1 MSIAVAY
8 FRSLQ
13 RSRGH
18 SFACVWF
25 FLLQVKVEGLSEAA
39 LIKSLS
45 PRVMLSNHLLPKG
58 TKMKVNLEDQGRQ
71 KVSFSFAQTKKP
83 LQSLFGI
90 PTSPDKSAGEP
101 PSISSP
107 SNTDKRG
114 QVTEKKPEL
123 KLTPVVPESASETL
137 SPSVVCPPTKLKTDL
152 SKMHFKKQ
160 ILSVS
165 VTEENSASIGLEELN
180 SSEVHDLQKPVSKS
194 AAEFSL
200 VHSQSSGSVCHPENS
215 YTESP
220 EAKTIPALQKPP
232 ASSGK
237 DSESSTSA
245 EGEILKR
252 KTSSQSATALPGSES
267 DGDTVPMSSS
277 HKSADSSRKT
287 SSESKNKEVKKS
299 SINTHMEEKDKG
311 SSKRSENHERSSSYS
326 KSDRDS
332 KHAYSRSSRLD
343 KDRRRTRSRSRS
355 RSRGSRPSSS
365 HSRADRSRGD
375 RGSRSERSY
384 YHDSDRRSHRG
395 SPRRDRRRSRSRT
408 DRTRDSSD
416 SEDDHRKARTR
427 MSDSGRSSAY
437 SSVYKDSKSSSY
449 SKSEKACKS
458 TDSPYLSEFDK
469 RTQSSKSDRT
479 SKRLSDSDSQRKCS
493 PDLDSSYRK
502 YSSHHKSETHRSSS
516 SSTRSQT
523 HEKHRKSSSSD
534 SDAEHKGKSHIS
546 DRRLGSEE
554 SSQMRNS
561 TADLKQMTPPRTSVQ
576 CSGPDRQLP
585 NEFQSTDR
593 ANLCANAAESCTQL
607 ELETPDSQLTGSECN
622 NETFKEKF
630 SSTEKSYLPAMTNAD
645 CLNQVNVTL
654 EIYNHSSE
662 DQPYVNSSPAIFS
675 SCSESLT
682 YGLEK
687 EVVTS
692 LPGTASLD
700 KEDTFIAHDIQQSF
714 KPEIIEL
721 NIVSTVDVPHG
732 TEVSLKS
739 EPSCIESENRV
750 MVKAQPMD
758 TAKKSSGATKKSRW
772 DIVGQ
777 VTSDGD
783 NSQRTLC
790 LEGKPA
796 VKKVISVKEIELPHQ
811 QGSDNSQKD
820 TETHSKQGKQ
830 TEIWK
835 QEVLSEG
842 RLSTKMHRE
851 LHEPPQGGD
860 SSQSWGL
867 SVFSKAHIDNRAATI
882 RICKGHG
889 DHEDIQDKL
898 SQMDESAALSE
909 ATDSDNSEYDSDCG
923 EVIKRLHS
931 VVVVPKNSSLTIDMQ
946 GTMASQ
952 YTPFTSSEVQNTS
965 IPAHMNTGEVL
976 QQRLGNPAFVESG
989 FTHIHMND
997 SSFNSMLCQS
1007 QSNMIDSTSHSEGSG
1022 SISAQAFMAGDIG
1035 VQGSIAGPTQRG
1047 ITRQSEQE
1055 SKQSDTVG
1063 RSEKLYSHYQP
1074 VHFSN
1079 ADNIGSKIGFG
1090 LGWHF
1095 SQPEQPSS
1103 TYQQPDSSHGPHF
1116 PSTKMTGTF
1125 LQHQEHMQSTA
1136 SWTHQSLDMQSSRQ
1150 NFHHMHQQYQ
1160 EMSNVVHPD
1169 SLTNDHDDFSSDKR
1183 AKTEI
1188 EGSGSIPQ
1196 PLDPS
1201 SFVQGHEI
1209 SSNSR
1214 GSIVSDPPRDEH
1226 FRPHRS
1232 RGPPKKRRPEVE
1244 SESDNEAE
1252 AGPADKKER
1261 LGDTGISKETQLKT
1275 DAYRP
1280 SLSPQDF
1287 QDAVKW
1293 KEHSK
1298 SKKMPPYFDLIEE
1311 NLYLTER

>member
-1 MSIAVAY
+1 M
-8 FRSLQ
+8 
-13 RSRGH
+13 
-18 SFACVWF
+18 
-25 FLLQVKVEGLSEAA
+25 EGLSEAA

-58 TKMKVNLEDQGRQ
+58 PKMKVNLEDQGRQ

-90 PTSPDKSAGEP
+90 PTSPEKSAGEP

-114 QVTEKKPEL
+114 QVTERKPEL
-123 KLTPVVPESASETL
+123 KLTPVVPASALETL
-137 SPSVVCPPTKLKTDL
+137 SPSVISPVTKLKTDL

-165 VTEENSASIGLEELN
+165 VTEENTAFVGLEEPSL
-180 SSEVHDLQKPVSKS
+180 SEVHDLQNPVSRS
-194 AAEFSL
+194 AAEFPLPHPQNSA
-200 VHSQSSGSVCHPENS
+200 SICHPENA

-220 EAKTIPALQKPP
+220 EAKVIPALQKPP

-245 EGEILKR
+245 EGEVLKR
-252 KTSSQSATALPGSES
+252 KTSSHSATAPPGSES

-277 HKSADSSRKT
+277 HRSADSSAKNR
-287 SSESKNKEVKKS
+287 SESKNKEVKKS
-299 SINTHMEEKDKG
+299 SVNTQVEEKDKG
-311 SSKRSENHERSSSYS
+311 PSKRSENPERSSSYS

-332 KHAYSRSSRLD
+332 KHAYSRSSRSD

-355 RSRGSRPSSS
+355 RSRGSRTSSS

-395 SPRRDRRRSRSRT
+395 SPRRERRRSRT

-427 MSDSGRSSAY
+427 ASDCSRSSAY

-449 SKSEKACKS
+449 SRSEKACKS
-458 TDSPYLSEFDK
+458 SDSSHLSEFDK
-469 RTQSSKSDRT
+469 RAQSSKSDRT
-479 SKRLSDSDSQRKCS
+479 SKRLSDSDSQHKCS

-502 YSSHHKSETHRSSS
+502 YSSHHRPETCDHRSSS
-516 SSTRSQT
+516 SSTRSQMY
-523 HEKHRKSSSSD
+523 EKHQKSSSSD
-534 SDAEHKGKSHIS
+534 SETEHKGKSHIS
-546 DRRLGSEE
+546 DKRQHSEE
-554 SSQMRNS
+554 SSQTRDS
-561 TADLKQMTPPRTSVQ
+561 AGDSKQITPSRISVQ
-576 CSGPDRQLP
+576 SREPDRQSP
-585 NEFQSTDR
+585 KEF
-593 ANLCANAAESCTQL
+593 
-607 ELETPDSQLTGSECN
+607 LTGSKCN
-622 NETFKEKF
+622 DETFKEKV
-630 SSTEKSYLPAMTNAD
+630 SSTEKCYIPTMTDTD

-654 EIYNHSSE
+654 GIYNHSSD
-662 DQPYVNSSPAIFS
+662 DQPYVNSSPAILS
-675 SCSESLT
+675 SCNESLT
-682 YGLEK
+682 CDLEK
-687 EVVTS
+687 EVVAS

-700 KEDTFIAHDIQQSF
+700 KEDTFIAYDAQQSL

-739 EPSCIESENRV
+739 ESSCIESENRE
-750 MVKAQPMD
+750 MFKAQLMD
-758 TAKKSSGATKKSRW
+758 NAKKSSGATKKSRW

-777 VTSDGD
+777 VTSDAD
-783 NSQRTLC
+783 NSQRILC
-790 LEGKPA
+790 SEGKSA

-811 QGSDNSQKD
+811 QSSDNSQKD
-820 TETHSKQGKQ
+820 TETHSTQGKQ
-830 TEIWK
+830 
-835 QEVLSEG
+835 EVISEG
-842 RLSTKMHRE
+842 RLSTEIHRE
-851 LHEPPQGGD
+851 LHGAN
-860 SSQSWGL
+860 SSRSWGS
-867 SVFSKAHIDNRAATI
+867 SVSLKAHIDNGAAAI
-882 RICKGHG
+882 QICTG
-889 DHEDIQDKL
+889 DHEGSQDKL
-898 SQMDESAALSE
+898 SRTDESAGLSE

-923 EVIKRLHS
+923 EVIQRLQS
-931 VVVVPKNSSLTIDMQ
+931 VVVVPKNSSLTIGMQ
-946 GTMASQ
+946 DRVASQ
-952 YTPFTSSEVQNTS
+952 YTPFTGSEVQNTS
-965 IPAHMNTGEVL
+965 IPARMNTGEAP
-976 QQRLGNPAFVESG
+976 QQRLGNPSAAFVESS
-989 FTHIHMND
+989 FTHIHIND
-997 SSFNSMLCQS
+997 SSFSTMLCQS

-1022 SISAQAFMAGDIG
+1022 SISTQARIAGDIG
-1035 VQGSIAGPTQRG
+1035 VQGGIAGPTHRD
-1047 ITRQSEQE
+1047 ITRQCEQE
-1055 SKQSDTVG
+1055 CKLSDTIG
-1063 RSEKLYSHYQP
+1063 ESEKLYPHYQP
-1074 VHFSN
+1074 VYFPN
-1079 ADNIGSKIGFG
+1079 ADNINGKLGFS

-1125 LQHQEHMQSTA
+1125 PQHQEHMQSTA
-1136 SWTHQSLDMQSSRQ
+1136 SWIHQSLDMQSSRQ
-1150 NFHHMHQQYQ
+1150 NFQHVHQQYQ
-1160 EMSNVVHPD
+1160 ETSSVVHPD

-1188 EGSGSIPQ
+1188 ESSGLISQ

-1214 GSIVSDPPRDEH
+1214 GSILSDPSRDER
-1226 FRPHRS
+1226 FRPHRG

-1244 SESDNEAE
+1244 SDSDNEAE

-1261 LGDTGISKETQLKT
+1261 LRDIGISKETQPKT
-1275 DAYRP
+1275 GAHRP
-1280 SLSPQDF
+1280 SLSLQDF
-1287 QDAVKW
+1287 QDAMKW

-1298 SKKMPPYFDLIEE
+1298 TKKMPLYFDLIEE

>member
-1 MSIAVAY
+1 M
-8 FRSLQ
+8 
-13 RSRGH
+13 
-18 SFACVWF
+18 
-25 FLLQVKVEGLSEAA
+25 EGLSEAA

-45 PRVMLSNHLLPKG
+45 PRVMLSNHLQPKG

-90 PTSPDKSAGEP
+90 PTSPDKSAVEP
-101 PSISSP
+101 PSVSPP
-107 SNTDKRG
+107 SNPDKRG
-114 QVTEKKPEL
+114 QVTERKPEL
-123 KLTPVVPESASETL
+123 KLTPMVPASALETL
-137 SPSVVCPPTKLKTDL
+137 SPSVISPAPKLRTDL

-165 VTEENSASIGLEELN
+165 VTEENSACAGLEEPN
-180 SSEVHDLQKPVSKS
+180 PSEVHDLQKPVSKS
-194 AAEFSL
+194 ADEFSL
-200 VHSQSSGSVCHPENS
+200 AHPQISASVCHPENA

-220 EAKTIPALQKPP
+220 EAKAIPALQKPP
-232 ASSGK
+232 TSSGK
-237 DSESSTSA
+237 DSEISTSA
-245 EGEILKR
+245 EGDVLKR
-252 KTSSQSATALPGSES
+252 KTSSQSATAPTGSES
-267 DGDTVPMSSS
+267 DGDTVPMSSN

-299 SINTHMEEKDKG
+299 SINTHVEEKDKG
-311 SSKRSENHERSSSYS
+311 SSKRPENHERSSSYS

-332 KHAYSRSSRLD
+332 KHAYARSSRSD

-355 RSRGSRPSSS
+355 RSRGSRTSSS

-427 MSDSGRSSAY
+427 PSESSRSSAY
-437 SSVYKDSKSSSY
+437 SSLYKDSKSSSY

-458 TDSPYLSEFDK
+458 SDSPHLSEFEK
-469 RTQSSKSDRT
+469 RTQFSKSDRT

-493 PDLDSSYRK
+493 PDPDCSYRK
-502 YSSHHKSETHRSSS
+502 YSSHHKSEKHRSPSS
-516 SSTRSQT
+516 SMPSQT

-534 SDAEHKGKSHIS
+534 SDAEHRGKSQIS
-546 DRRLGSEE
+546 DKRLCSEE

-561 TADLKQMTPPRTSVQ
+561 TAASKQMTPPRTSAQ
-576 CSGPDRQLP
+576 SSDPDRQSP
-585 NEFQSTDR
+585 NDFPSTDR
-593 ANLCANAAESCTQL
+593 ANLYANAAESCTQP
-607 ELETPDSQLTGSECN
+607 ELETPDSQLTGSECS
-622 NETFKEKF
+622 NETFQEKF
-630 SSTEKSYLPAMTNAD
+630 SSTEKSYRPTTTDTN

-654 EIYNHSSE
+654 EIFNHSSE
-662 DQPYVNSSPAIFS
+662 DQPYVNSSPAIFGS
-675 SCSESLT
+675 RNESLT
-682 YGLEK
+682 HGPEK
-687 EVVTS
+687 EIAAP
-692 LPGTASLD
+692 LPGTVSPD
-700 KEDTFIAHDIQQSF
+700 KEDRFIAHDAQQSF

-739 EPSCIESENRV
+739 ESPCIESENRV
-750 MVKAQPMD
+750 MEQAQLMD
-758 TAKKSSGATKKSRW
+758 ATKKSSGATKKSRW

-777 VTSDGD
+777 VSPDGD
-783 NSQRTLC
+783 NSQRTWC
-790 LEGKPA
+790 SEGKPA

-811 QGSDNSQKD
+811 QGSDNSQKA
-820 TETHSKQGKQ
+820 TETHSTQGKQ
-830 TEIWK
+830 AEIWK
-835 QEVLSEG
+835 QEVISKG
-842 RLSTKMHRE
+842 RLSTEIRRE
-851 LHEPPQGGD
+851 LHEPSQGGSNSF
-860 SSQSWGL
+860 SSN
-867 SVFSKAHIDNRAATI
+867 AHIDNGAA
-882 RICKGHG
+882 RIQLCAGDG
-889 DHEDIQDKL
+889 DHEGIQDKL
-898 SQMDESAALSE
+898 SRMDESAGLSE
-909 ATDSDNSEYDSDCG
+909 ATDSDNSEYDSDSG
-923 EVIKRLHS
+923 EVVKRLHS

-946 GTMASQ
+946 DTVASQ
-952 YTPFTSSEVQNTS
+952 CTPFTRSEVQDTS
-965 IPAHMNTGEVL
+965 IAAHMNTGEVP
-976 QQRLGNPAFVESG
+976 QQRLGNPSTAFVGTS

-1007 QSNMIDSTSHSEGSG
+1007 QSNTIDSTSHSEGSN
-1022 SISAQAFMAGDIG
+1022 SISAQACTAGNIG
-1035 VQGSIAGPTQRG
+1035 VQGSIAGPTCRN
-1047 ITRQSEQE
+1047 ITRQEC
-1055 SKQSDTVG
+1055 KQSDTVG

-1074 VHFSN
+1074 VHFPN
-1079 ADNIGSKIGFG
+1079 ADNINGKIDFG

-1116 PSTKMTGTF
+1116 PNSKMTGAF
-1125 LQHQEHMQSTA
+1125 PQHQEHMQSTA

-1150 NFHHMHQQYQ
+1150 NFHQMHQQYQ
-1160 EMSNVVHPD
+1160 ETSSVVHPD
-1169 SLTNDHDDFSSDKR
+1169 SLTNDHDDFSGDKR

-1188 EGSGSIPQ
+1188 ETSGSISH

-1201 SFVQGHEI
+1201 SFVQGYEI

-1226 FRPHRS
+1226 FRPHRG

-1244 SESDNEAE
+1244 TDSDNEAE

-1261 LGDTGISKETQLKT
+1261 LRDIGIAKETQLKT
-1275 DAYRP
+1275 DAHRP
-1280 SLSPQDF
+1280 SLSVPDF
-1287 QDAVKW
+1287 QDAIKW

>member
-1 MSIAVAY
+1 M
-8 FRSLQ
+8 
-13 RSRGH
+13 
-18 SFACVWF
+18 
-25 FLLQVKVEGLSEAA
+25 EGLSEAA

-101 PSISSP
+101 PSILSP

-114 QVTEKKPEL
+114 QVTERKPEL
-123 KLTPVVPESASETL
+123 KLAPVVPASALETL
-137 SPSVVCPPTKLKTDL
+137 SQSVVSPATKLKTDL

-165 VTEENSASIGLEELN
+165 VTEENSASVGLEEPN
-180 SSEVHDLQKPVSKS
+180 SSEVHELQKPVSKS

-200 VHSQSSGSVCHPENS
+200 PHPQSSASVCHPENAN
-215 YTESP
+215 TESP
-220 EAKTIPALQKPP
+220 EAKAIPAPQKPP

-245 EGEILKR
+245 EGEVIKR
-252 KTSSQSATALPGSES
+252 KTSSQSATAPPGSES

-287 SSESKNKEVKKS
+287 SSESKNKEVRKS
-299 SINTHMEEKDKG
+299 SINTHVEEKDKG
-311 SSKRSENHERSSSYS
+311 FSKRSENHERSSSYS

-332 KHAYSRSSRLD
+332 KHAYSRSSRSD

-355 RSRGSRPSSS
+355 RSRGSRTSSS

-427 MSDSGRSSAY
+427 VSDSSRSSAY

-458 TDSPYLSEFDK
+458 SDSPHLSEFDK
-469 RTQSSKSDRT
+469 RTQSSKSERT

-502 YSSHHKSETHRSSS
+502 YRSHHQSETHRSSS
-516 SSTRSQT
+516 SNTRSQT
-523 HEKHRKSSSSD
+523 HEKHQKSSSSD

-546 DRRLGSEE
+546 DKRLGPEE

-561 TADLKQMTPPRTSVQ
+561 TAYSKRMTPPRTSVQ
-576 CSGPDRQLP
+576 SSEPTRQSP
-585 NEFQSTDR
+585 EEFQSTDR
-593 ANLCANAAESCTQL
+593 ANLCANAEESCTQP
-607 ELETPDSQLTGSECN
+607 ELETPDSQRTGSECN
-622 NETFKEKF
+622 SETFKEKV
-630 SSTEKSYLPAMTNAD
+630 SSTENSYLPTMADAD

-662 DQPYVNSSPAIFS
+662 DQPYVNSSPAIFR
-675 SCSESLT
+675 SCND
-682 YGLEK
+682 LEK
-687 EVVTS
+687 EVVAS

-700 KEDTFIAHDIQQSF
+700 KEDTFIAHDAQQSF
-714 KPEIIEL
+714 NPEIIEL
-721 NIVSTVDVPHG
+721 NIVSTVDAPHG

-739 EPSCIESENRV
+739 ESTCIESENRV
-750 MVKAQPMD
+750 TVKAQLMD
-758 TAKKSSGATKKSRW
+758 TAKKSNGATKKSRW

-777 VTSDGD
+777 VALGGNT
-783 NSQRTLC
+783 SQRTLC
-790 LEGKPA
+790 SEGKPA

-820 TETHSKQGKQ
+820 TETHSTQGKQ

-835 QEVLSEG
+835 QEVILEG
-842 RLSTKMHRE
+842 RLSTEKHRE
-851 LHEPPQGGD
+851 LHELSQGGN

-867 SVFSKAHIDNRAATI
+867 RVSSKAHIDTGAATI
-882 RICKGHG
+882 QICTGDG
-889 DHEDIQDKL
+889 DHEGIQDKL
-898 SQMDESAALSE
+898 SRTDESAGLSE

-923 EVIKRLHS
+923 EGIKRLHS

-946 GTMASQ
+946 DTVASQ
-952 YTPFTSSEVQNTS
+952 CTPFTRSEVQNTS
-965 IPAHMNTGEVL
+965 IQAHMNTGEVQ
-976 QQRLGNPAFVESG
+976 QQRLGNSSTEYVETS
-989 FTHIHMND
+989 FMHIHMND

-1022 SISAQAFMAGDIG
+1022 SISAQACMAGDIG
-1035 VQGSIAGPTQRG
+1035 VQGGIAGPTHRDFS
-1047 ITRQSEQE
+1047 RQCEQE
-1055 SKQSDTVG
+1055 CKQSDTIG

-1079 ADNIGSKIGFG
+1079 ADNINDKIGFS
-1090 LGWHF
+1090 LEWHF

-1116 PSTKMTGTF
+1116 PTTKMMGTF
-1125 LQHQEHMQSTA
+1125 LQHQEHIQRTA
-1136 SWTHQSLDMQSSRQ
+1136 PWTQQPLYIQSSRQ

-1160 EMSNVVHPD
+1160 ETSSVVHPD

-1188 EGSGSIPQ
+1188 ESSGLISQ

-1201 SFVQGHEI
+1201 SFVQGNEI

-1226 FRPHRS
+1226 FRPHRG

-1244 SESDNEAE
+1244 SDSDNEAE
-1252 AGPADKKER
+1252 AGPADKHLR
-1261 LGDTGISKETQLKT
+1261 DIGISKETQLKT
-1275 DAYRP
+1275 DAHRP
-1280 SLSPQDF
+1280 SLSLQDF
-1287 QDAVKW
+1287 QDAIKW

>member
-1 MSIAVAY
+1 MSP
-8 FRSLQ
+8 FS
-13 RSRGH
+13 
-18 SFACVWF
+18 CVSF

-107 SNTDKRG
+107 SNTEKRG
-114 QVTEKKPEL
+114 QVTERKPEL
-123 KLTPVVPESASETL
+123 KLTPVVPASALEML
-137 SPSVVCPPTKLKTDL
+137 SPSVISPATKLKTDL

-165 VTEENSASIGLEELN
+165 VTEENSASIGLEEPN
-180 SSEVHDLQKPVSKS
+180 SSEVHDLQNPVSKS

-200 VHSQSSGSVCHPENS
+200 PHPQSSASICHLENAC
-215 YTESP
+215 TESP
-220 EAKTIPALQKPP
+220 EAKAIPALQKPP

-237 DSESSTSA
+237 DSERSTSA
-245 EGEILKR
+245 EGEVLKR
-252 KTSSQSATALPGSES
+252 KTSSQSATAPPGSES

-277 HKSADSSRKT
+277 HKSADSGRKT

-299 SINTHMEEKDKG
+299 SINTHVEEKDKG

-332 KHAYSRSSRLD
+332 KHAYSRSSRSD

-355 RSRGSRPSSS
+355 RSRGSRTSSS

-427 MSDSGRSSAY
+427 ASDFSRSSAY

-458 TDSPYLSEFDK
+458 SDSPHLSEFDK
-469 RTQSSKSDRT
+469 RTQSSKSERT
-479 SKRLSDSDSQRKCS
+479 SKRLSDSESQRKCS
-493 PDLDSSYRK
+493 PDLDSSYHK
-502 YSSHHKSETHRSSS
+502 YSSHHKPEIHRSSS

-523 HEKHRKSSSSD
+523 HEKHQKSSSSD

-546 DRRLGSEE
+546 DKRLGSEE
-554 SSQMRNS
+554 SSQTRNS
-561 TADLKQMTPPRTSVQ
+561 TANSKQTTPPRTSVQ
-576 CSGPDRQLP
+576 SSEPHRQSP

-593 ANLCANAAESCTQL
+593 ANLCANPAESCTQP

-630 SSTEKSYLPAMTNAD
+630 SSTEKSYPPTMTDTN

-654 EIYNHSSE
+654 EICNHSSE
-662 DQPYVNSSPAIFS
+662 DQPYVNSSPAVFS
-675 SCSESLT
+675 SCNESLT
-682 YGLEK
+682 CGLEK

-692 LPGTASLD
+692 LPGTVSLD
-700 KEDTFIAHDIQQSF
+700 NEDTSIAHDAQQSF

-732 TEVSLKS
+732 TGVSMKS
-739 EPSCIESENRV
+739 ESSCIESENRV
-750 MVKAQPMD
+750 TVKAQLMD
-758 TAKKSSGATKKSRW
+758 PAKKSSGATKKSRW

-783 NSQRTLC
+783 NLQRTLC
-790 LEGKPA
+790 SEGKPA

-820 TETHSKQGKQ
+820 TETHSAQGKQ

-835 QEVLSEG
+835 QEVISEG
-842 RLSTKMHRE
+842 RLSTGVHRE
-851 LHEPPQGGD
+851 QHELSQGGN
-860 SSQSWGL
+860 SSQSWSL
-867 SVFSKAHIDNRAATI
+867 SVSSKAHIDNGAARTQ
-882 RICKGHG
+882 ICTGDG
-889 DHEDIQDKL
+889 DHEGIQDKL
-898 SQMDESAALSE
+898 SRTDELAGLSE

-923 EVIKRLHS
+923 EVIRRLHS

-946 GTMASQ
+946 DTVASQ
-952 YTPFTSSEVQNTS
+952 CTPFTSSKVQNAS
-965 IPAHMNTGEVL
+965 IPAHMNTSEVP
-976 QQRLGNPAFVESG
+976 QQRLGNPSTAFVETSS
-989 FTHIHMND
+989 THIHMNV

-1022 SISAQAFMAGDIG
+1022 SISAQACMAGDIR
-1035 VQGSIAGPTQRG
+1035 VQGSIAGPTHRDV
-1047 ITRQSEQE
+1047 TRQCEQE
-1055 SKQSDTVG
+1055 CKQSDTTG
-1063 RSEKLYSHYQP
+1063 RNEKLYSHYQP

-1079 ADNIGSKIGFG
+1079 ADNINGKIGFR

-1136 SWTHQSLDMQSSRQ
+1136 PWTHQSLDMQSSRQ

-1160 EMSNVVHPD
+1160 ETSSVVHPD

-1188 EGSGSIPQ
+1188 ENSGSISQ
-1196 PLDPS
+1196 PFDPS

-1226 FRPHRS
+1226 FRPHRG

-1244 SESDNEAE
+1244 SDSDNEAE

-1261 LGDTGISKETQLKT
+1261 LGEIGLSKETQLKT
-1275 DAYRP
+1275 DAHRP
-1280 SLSPQDF
+1280 SLSLQDF
-1287 QDAVKW
+1287 QDAIKW

>member
-1 MSIAVAY
+1 M
-8 FRSLQ
+8 
-13 RSRGH
+13 
-18 SFACVWF
+18 
-25 FLLQVKVEGLSEAA
+25 EGLSEAA

-58 TKMKVNLEDQGRQ
+58 TKMNVNLEDQGRQ

-107 SNTDKRG
+107 SNADRRG
-114 QVTEKKPEL
+114 QVTERKPEL
-123 KLTPVVPESASETL
+123 KLTPAAPASAPALETP
-137 SPSVVCPPTKLKTDL
+137 SPSVVSLATKLKTDL

-165 VTEENSASIGLEELN
+165 VTEENSASVRLEAPN
-180 SSEVHDLQKPVSKS
+180 SSEVHDLQKAVCRS

-200 VHSQSSGSVCHPENS
+200 PHPQSAETICA
-215 YTESP
+215 ESP
-220 EAKTIPALQKPP
+220 EAKAIPAPQKPP

-237 DSESSTSA
+237 DSESSASA
-245 EGEILKR
+245 EGELLGR
-252 KTSSQSATALPGSES
+252 NASFQSATALPGSES

-277 HKSADSSRKT
+277 QKPADSCRKT

-299 SINTHMEEKDKG
+299 SINTHVEEKDKG

-332 KHAYSRSSRLD
+332 KHAYSRSSRSD

-355 RSRGSRPSSS
+355 RSRGSRTSSS

-427 MSDSGRSSAY
+427 VGDSCRASAY
-437 SSVYKDSKSSSY
+437 SSGYKDSKSSSY

-458 TDSPYLSEFDK
+458 SDSPHLSEFDK
-469 RTQSSKSDRT
+469 RTQPSKSERT
-479 SKRLSDSDSQRKCS
+479 SKRLSDSDFQRKCS
-493 PDLDSSYRK
+493 PDLDSGYRK
-502 YSSHHKSETHRSSS
+502 YSSHHKSDSHRSSS
-516 SSTRSQT
+516 SSARSQT
-523 HEKHRKSSSSD
+523 HEKQQKSSSSD
-534 SDAEHKGKSHIS
+534 SDPEHKGKYIS
-546 DRRLGSEE
+546 DKQSGSGE
-554 SSQMRNS
+554 SSQARNS
-561 TADLKQMTPPRTSVQ
+561 TADSKQMTPPRTSVQ
-576 CSGPDRQLP
+576 SSEPDRQSP
-585 NEFQSTDR
+585 NESQSADR
-593 ANLCANAAESCTQL
+593 ANLPANAAGACK
-607 ELETPDSQLTGSECN
+607 ETPDSQLTGGECN
-622 NETFKEKF
+622 NETFKEKV
-630 SSTEKSYLPAMTNAD
+630 SSTEKSFLPTMTD
-645 CLNQVNVTL
+645 TRCLNQVNVTL

-662 DQPYVNSSPAIFS
+662 DQPYVNSSPAIFA
-675 SCSESLT
+675 SCSQSLPC
-682 YGLEK
+682 GLEK
-687 EVVTS
+687 EDVAS

-700 KEDTFIAHDIQQSF
+700 KEDTFLAHDAQQGF

-739 EPSCIESENRV
+739 ESSCVESENQV
-750 MVKAQPMD
+750 TVKTPLMD
-758 TAKKSSGATKKSRW
+758 AAKKSSGAAKKSRW

-777 VTSDGD
+777 VASDGD

-790 LEGKPA
+790 SEGKAA

-820 TETHSKQGKQ
+820 TETHSKQGMQ

-835 QEVLSEG
+835 KEVFSEG
-842 RLSTKMHRE
+842 RLSTHMHRG
-851 LHEPPQGGD
+851 LHQPSQAGN
-860 SSQSWGL
+860 SSRSWGS
-867 SVFSKAHIDNRAATI
+867 SVSPKAHIDNGAATI
-882 RICKGHG
+882 PFCTGGG
-889 DHEDIQDKL
+889 DHKGIQDKL
-898 SQMDESAALSE
+898 SRTDESAELSE
-909 ATDSDNSEYDSDCG
+909 ASDSDNSEYDSDCG
-923 EVIKRLHS
+923 EVNKRLHS
-931 VVVVPKNSSLTIDMQ
+931 VVVVPKNSSLTVDMQ
-946 GTMASQ
+946 DTVASQ
-952 YTPFTSSEVQNTS
+952 CTPFTSSEVQNLS
-965 IPAHMNTGEVL
+965 VPAHMNAGEVP
-976 QQRLGNPAFVESG
+976 QQRLGNPSTGFLKTS
-989 FTHIHMND
+989 FTHTHMND
-997 SSFNSMLCQS
+997 SPFNSVLCQS
-1007 QSNMIDSTSHSEGSG
+1007 QSNMIDSTSHSEGSS
-1022 SISAQAFMAGDIG
+1022 SISAQACMAGDFG
-1035 VQGSIAGPTQRG
+1035 VQGSIAGPAHRG
-1047 ITRQSEQE
+1047 ISGQCEQE
-1055 SKQSDTVG
+1055 CKHSDTVG
-1063 RSEKLYSHYQP
+1063 RSQNLYSHYQP
-1074 VHFSN
+1074 VPFSN
-1079 ADNIGSKIGFG
+1079 ADNSNGKIGFS

-1103 TYQQPDSSHGPHF
+1103 TYQQPDSSHGSHF
-1116 PSTKMTGTF
+1116 SSTKMTGAF
-1125 LQHQEHMQSTA
+1125 LQQQEHTQGTA
-1136 SWTHQSLDMQSSRQ
+1136 PWTHQSLDMQSSRQ

-1160 EMSNVVHPD
+1160 ETSSVVHPD
-1169 SLTNDHDDFSSDKR
+1169 SLTNDHDDFGTDKR
-1183 AKTEI
+1183 AKMEI
-1188 EGSGSIPQ
+1188 VSSGFISQ
-1196 PLDPS
+1196 PSDPS

-1226 FRPHRS
+1226 YRPHRG

-1244 SESDNEAE
+1244 SDSDNEAE
-1252 AGPADKKER
+1252 AGPTDKKER
-1261 LGDTGISKETQLKT
+1261 LMGISKETQPKT
-1275 DAYRP
+1275 DAHRP
-1280 SLSPQDF
+1280 SLSLQDF
-1287 QDAVKW
+1287 QDAIKW